1 MGFHDRIFCC
11 AAFPPETK
19 GILIDPAFSPCII
32 RNVKLQW
39 EDDTPV
45 SYGTTGIELT
55 KGSYLFDNADPKIAV
70 TEIPQG
76 REHIKISYRI
86 SFLDERTAALLL
98 ERMDMK
104 GRIKEKFHKLI
115 KG

>member
-1 MGFHDRIFCC
+1 M
-11 AAFPPETK
+11 
-19 GILIDPAFSPCII
+19 
-32 RNVKLQW
+32 
-39 EDDTPV
+39 
-45 SYGTTGIELT
+45 
-55 KGSYLFDNADPKIAV
+55 FDNADPKIAV

-76 REHIKISYRI
+76 REHIKISYQI